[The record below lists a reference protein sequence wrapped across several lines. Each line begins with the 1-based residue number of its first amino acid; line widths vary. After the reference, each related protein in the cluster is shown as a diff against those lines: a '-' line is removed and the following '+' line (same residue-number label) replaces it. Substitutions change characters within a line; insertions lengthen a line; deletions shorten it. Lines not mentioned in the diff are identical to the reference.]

1 MKTWIQS
8 SQSRLELPAGDIF
21 EFQRH
26 HLNNFRTTKLGNTGH
41 IWTGAGA
48 IHTFAISVSVCVT
61 DEADVTES
69 WAPQYRDEREPLL
82 SVPPWPWNVVHV
94 ARAGLPDTWVL
105 SGGSSVPG

>member
-1 MKTWIQS
+1 MV
-8 SQSRLELPAGDIF
+8 R
-21 EFQRH
+21 R
-26 HLNNFRTTKLGNTGH
+26 

-82 SVPPWPWNVVHV
+82 SVPPWPWDVVHV

-105 SGGSSVPG
+105 SGGSSVAG